1 MMYREIHRRHKW
13 KRKALIGLYLIFILA
28 NIGEIFLTLNHIEE
42 ARIKHVEV
50 QKAIEIP
57 IHLPEETT
65 FEFVRIERLSKFK
78 S

>member
-1 MMYREIHRRHKW
+1 MMYREIHKRHKW

-28 NIGEIFLTLNHIEE
+28 NIGEIFLTLNRIEE

-50 QKAIEIP
+50 QETLKIP

-65 FEFVRIERLSKFK
+65 FEFVRVERLSKFK
-78 S
+78 N